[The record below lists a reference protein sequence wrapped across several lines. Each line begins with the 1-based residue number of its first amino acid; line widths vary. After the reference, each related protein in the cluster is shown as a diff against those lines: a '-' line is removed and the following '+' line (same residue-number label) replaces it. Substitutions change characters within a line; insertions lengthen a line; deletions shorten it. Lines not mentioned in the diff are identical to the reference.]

1 MLAGAGP
8 PPPPRGAFDG
18 GRQERQQSPPRGGEG
33 AGPSGRGPRGE
44 PAGAGPPLGAA
55 LAHLALGQFEA
66 ARALLRGGEEAL
78 RLLKEVALGG
88 AGAGW
93 LASASVQSDAHL
105 RLLCAHQHNLLA
117 AEEAQLPQAVL
128 DGIELRLYLWLI
140 GQGAETESQATQS
153 PGAVGGT
160 AAPQQ
165 GLDAAGIEKLQ
176 GLLLGEWRW
185 MIEEEG
191 LFGAPPGPGGG
202 VSPAEELLLRN
213 LALAQPRLFA
223 ELLGLLQVR
232 CPRPLRPCEPT
243 A

>member
-1 MLAGAGP
+1 MLAEAGP
-8 PPPPRGAFDG
+8 PP
-18 GRQERQQSPPRGGEG
+18 PPRGGEG
-33 AGPSGRGPRGE
+33 AGPSGRGPPTRGE
-44 PAGAGPPLGAA
+44 RAPDGAGPPLGAA

-153 PGAVGGT
+153 PGAVGET

-165 GLDAAGIEKLQ
+165 GLDAAGIEQLQ
-176 GLLLGEWRW
+176 GL
-185 MIEEEG
+185 
-191 LFGAPPGPGGG
+191 
-202 VSPAEELLLRN
+202 
-213 LALAQPRLFA
+213 
-223 ELLGLLQVR
+223 
-232 CPRPLRPCEPT
+232 
-243 A
+243 